1 MTKASESRRKRRFER
16 RGRPTGSYR
25 PLLKDRQRFSVA
37 TWLTLKP
44 LFGPHIAAR
53 AAVVWIEGKTPIT
66 VESVEGLMLRIGAD
80 YKPAP
85 ASERDFNS
93 YASQL
98 AKKARLVTSRATEL
112 ERAWLD
118 QSTGVLIT
126 LVTFVMEGNVSG
138 IAQALKMLRQSGWD
152 EILDRVGGRL
162 TPALRANFPPFK
174 GRLSAKA
181 RHVLAILRAPKT

>member
-66 VESVEGLMLRIGAD
+66 VESVEGLLLKIGAD
-80 YKPAP
+80 YEPVANGDLD
-85 ASERDFNS
+85 AYS
-93 YASQL
+93 SQL
-98 AKKARLVTSRATEL
+98 ADKARLVTSRATEL
-112 ERAWLD
+112 EFAWLT
-118 QSTGVLIT
+118 QSSGALVALIK
-126 LVTFVMEGNVSG
+126 FIMEGDVAG
-138 IAQALKMLRQSGWD
+138 FDQVLKVLRQVGWG
-152 EILDRVGGRL
+152 EILDRIGRRL
-162 TPALRANFPPFK
+162 APALLAKFPSFE
-174 GRLSAKA
+174 GRLSDRAQ
-181 RHVLAILRAPKT
+181 HVLAILRALKT